1 MPDSPVDVKV
11 PARSSATPPAMPPPP
26 AAVAQ
31 GAPRAS
37 TYTPTAMINGGS
49 SHSPTAASIGGSPSS
64 PPHGYHGPSPSPSSG
79 SSSSSSSLSSSTS
92 SSASLSLSAAST
104 LGQQQQQHH
113 QSQHHHHHHHHNH
126 HSNQQHHHHHQQQQ
140 HHPQQQHHQQPVPA
154 ACGARQLSK
163 LKRFLATLQ
172 QFGSDIS
179 PEIGE
184 RVRGLVLGLVN
195 SSVTIEEFHSKLQ
208 EATNFPL
215 RPFVIPFL
223 KANLPL
229 LQRELLQCARTAKL
243 SPAQYLAQN
252 QFLLLD
258 VGIPPAPPAAPLAP
272 GAGTSSHGGGTMAG
286 SHNHHH
292 QHHHQHHQQHHQQHH
307 HQHHP
312 PHHGT
317 ATMPHHHHQQQ
328 QQHHHHQQQHQ
339 QQSPSP
345 FDSAEPLLEV
355 NENGKR
361 SLSDRGS
368 RENGLG
374 HDAPSSKRL
383 CPPLAPPPP
392 SIGGGGGNGP
402 PLNGSAAS
410 SHNALAAL
418 ASPLAPPLAPSGGG
432 AGVAGSTAQRPAS
445 SGGVHGQSAVVGLS
459 QPATLY
465 SLGGGSGGHHRRAE
479 EMAHGGRAAHNIPHG
494 GAAMAASPSGLYRDA
509 ACEMREH
516 RERHHSLALPV
527 SRPEEVIDH
536 RLTEREWAEEWKH
549 LDHLLSCILEMVE
562 KTRRAISVLRRCQE
576 TDRQELARW
585 VRRCCSEEAA
595 DPPGASASAGPV
607 GKKNGLGHVA
617 VGGSG
622 STLGSVSGISKQQ
635 QQQLQQ
641 LAPVVAAVPSGG
653 LASTASLLLL
663 DTHQEFLSR
672 PGTRYMPE
680 DIWRKAEE
688 AVNDVK
694 RRAMSEL
701 QKAVSDAERQARST
715 IEGERARMERALAD
729 AKRQAAS
736 DAIAIV
742 ARQDDSSESCWNC
755 GRKASETCSGC
766 NTARYCG
773 AFCQH
778 KDWERHHH
786 VCGQRQ
792 QQQQP
797 QKEQHR
803 HHQQQQQQQPKVEP
817 SPQPSADLI
826 VQTAGSV
833 KGGGGGGGG
842 GSSSSSSGGGGGKAQ
857 EAVDKA
863 SA

>member
-126 HSNQQHHHHHQQQQ
+126 HSNQQHHHHQQQ

-258 VGIPPAPPAAPLAP
+258 
-272 GAGTSSHGGGTMAG
+272 
-286 SHNHHH
+286 
-292 QHHHQHHQQHHQQHH
+292 
-307 HQHHP
+307 
-312 PHHGT
+312 
-317 ATMPHHHHQQQ
+317 
-328 QQHHHHQQQHQ
+328 

-418 ASPLAPPLAPSGGG
+418 ASPLAPPLAPSGGGGG

-595 DPPGASASAGPV
+595 DPPGASASAGPI

-622 STLGSVSGISKQQ
+622 ST
-635 QQQLQQ
+635 
-641 LAPVVAAVPSGG
+641 
-653 LASTASLLLL
+653 L

-842 GSSSSSSGGGGGKAQ
+842 GSSSSSSGGGGGRVGGSPDDGVIAA
-857 EAVDKA
+857 AVSAPPPPPPRPDSPIVVESAAAA
-863 SA
+863 SR